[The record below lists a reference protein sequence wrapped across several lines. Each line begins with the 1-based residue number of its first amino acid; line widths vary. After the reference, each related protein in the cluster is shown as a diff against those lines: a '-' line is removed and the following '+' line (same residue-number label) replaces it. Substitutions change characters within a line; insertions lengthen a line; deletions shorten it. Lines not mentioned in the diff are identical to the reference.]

1 MGPGALVLLPVRMA
15 GADIG
20 TMHASVSL
28 ASSLFE
34 RLDDCPF
41 FIKDAGLRYVA
52 ANPAMARLCGVKD
65 AAALIGNRASAFF
78 PSLVAA
84 RYEALDSQ
92 VLASGEP
99 LTDRLDLAAAGR
111 GAGAWLLFSRHP
123 LRGDD
128 GSIIGV
134 AASARRLAAAEA
146 RQPIYARLAQAVA
159 RLEARPAA
167 ALDLEQLAG
176 LVGVSPSQLERD
188 FRSAFGMSPMRFLH
202 KLRID
207 RALPLIRDGQSIA
220 EVAQAVGYTDQSAFT
235 RRFGL
240 EMGWTASEWRRERWL
255 HG

>member
-1 MGPGALVLLPVRMA
+1 MA

-20 TMHASVSL
+20 TMHAAVAL

-52 ANPAMARLCGVKD
+52 ANPAMARLCGVRD
-65 AAALIGNRASAFF
+65 AAALLGARASAFF
-78 PSLVAA
+78 PPLVAA
-84 RYEALDSQ
+84 RYEALDAQ

-111 GAGAWLLFSRHP
+111 GSAAWLLFSRHP
-123 LRGDD
+123 LRGED

-134 AASARRLAAAEA
+134 AASARRLAASEA
-146 RQPIYARLAQAVA
+146 RQPMYARLARAVA
-159 RLEARPAA
+159 QLEARPSG
-167 ALDLEQLAG
+167 ALDLEGLAA

-207 RALPLIRDGQSIA
+207 RALPLIRDGQPIA

-240 EMGWTASEWRRERWL
+240 VMGCTPTEWRRDRGQ